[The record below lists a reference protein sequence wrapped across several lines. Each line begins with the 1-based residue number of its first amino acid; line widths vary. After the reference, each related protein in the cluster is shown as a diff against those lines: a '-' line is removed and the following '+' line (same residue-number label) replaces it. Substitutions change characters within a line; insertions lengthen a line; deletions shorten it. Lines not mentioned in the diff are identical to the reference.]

1 MEPDSKA
8 IVCDNSMRFADK
20 TFIRVMMRIMKTVI
34 ANGLPIDEGASE
46 ILIHHYNNKGL
57 D

>member
-46 ILIHHYNNKGL
+46 ILIHPLITG